1 MPSPVVF
8 GGPHVAPPGCEA
20 GVAFGGGGGINER
33 TMRHPALDN
42 LLILQDR
49 DQRRLSLEAQ
59 IASVPA
65 ETAAVEKK
73 IATEKTAIET
83 ARAELLALEVKRKSL
98 ENDIGAAEA
107 KLAKYRTQQS
117 QVKKNDEYQAL
128 GHEIETTEQ
137 AIGEFEGQELEVM
150 FAIDKAKEKFASAE
164 ALMKGN
170 IAGQEARIRALR
182 ERDTS
187 LRAELTAAQAAVA
200 GARGPLDTL
209 ALKLYDRVA
218 ARTQP
223 VCAVIHDGK
232 CGGCHLK
239 ISGEADSAARK
250 GDKLATCDQC
260 GRIVWWEAV

>member
-1 MPSPVVF
+1 
-8 GGPHVAPPGCEA
+8 
-20 GVAFGGGGGINER
+20 
-33 TMRHPALDN
+33 MRHPALEN

-59 IASVPA
+59 IAAVPG

-73 IATEKTAIET
+73 IAAEKAAIEA
-83 ARAELLALEVKRKSL
+83 ARAELQGLEVAKKSL
-98 ENDIGAAEA
+98 ENDIGSAQTQ
-107 KLAKYRTQQS
+107 LGKYRTQQS

-128 GHEIETTEQ
+128 GHQIETTEQ
-137 AIGEFEGQELEVM
+137 AIGDLEGKELEVM
-150 FAIDKAKEKFASAE
+150 YGIDAAKKKFAAAE
-164 ALMKGN
+164 AEMKAN
-170 IAGQEARIRALR
+170 IAGYEARIRALR
-182 ERDTS
+182 ERDTN
-187 LRAELTAAQAAVA
+187 LRAELTAAQAALA
-200 GARGPLDTL
+200 EARTPLDVL

-218 ARTQP
+218 ARAQP
-223 VCAVIHDGK
+223 VCAPIHDGK